1 MNLRRSRHLLLVVPL
16 ALMGLACGDDGDSS
30 GSSSD
35 SRAAAGDA
43 IVEIFVDL
51 LGEEG
56 LSDADA
62 RALID
67 EECVSDLAAQLSED
81 DAAAIVADGVESA
94 ISAEGENTLEALFDC
109 VDFEG

>member
-1 MNLRRSRHLLLVVPL
+1 MNLRRTRHLLLVMPL

-30 GSSSD
+30 GSSTD

-43 IVEIFVDL
+43 IVEIFVEM

-56 LSDADA
+56 LSESEA
-62 RALID
+62 RALVD
-67 EECVSDLAAQLSED
+67 EECVGDLAAQLSED
-81 DAAAIVADGVESA
+81 DAAAIVEDGVESS
-94 ISAEGENTLEALFDC
+94 ISMEGENTLEALFDC